1 MKPALMH
8 PFVDTVRQRM
18 RTDFR
23 LGIYVVFGGLAILI
37 LFPIAM
43 FRFYQGFTLLA
54 VIELGIIAFFMGTVR
69 HAWGGGNL
77 DRLGVVVAT
86 VVSIGG
92 CMVTSLSPGGLFWL
106 FPILMATAFLTR
118 PQVSIPIYLGVVA
131 WLLIEGSALAGT
143 GQPLATLAAMTVNG
157 FFATV
162 FAQHTSERRLQLEQL
177 ATRDTLTGAE
187 NRRALEAEVEIAIAG
202 FRRDGRPVTLA
213 LIDLDHFKMVND
225 RFGHDA
231 GDRVLQDFARITQAS
246 VRRTDRLFRYGGEE
260 FILLMPGTDEL
271 GLELAMSHLRAQ
283 LREGLRVHDE
293 PVTVSIGGAVLRV
306 GETRETWVGRA
317 DNALYRAKESGRNRL
332 EIDQPEE

>member
-1 MKPALMH
+1 MH
-8 PFVDTVRQRM
+8 PFVDTARQRM

-23 LGIYVVFGGLAILI
+23 LGVYLVFGVLAILI
-37 LFPIAM
+37 LLPIAA
-43 FRFYQGFTLLA
+43 FRLHQGHTVMALVEVGIVAFIMGA
-54 VIELGIIAFFMGTVR
+54 VNY
-69 HAWGGGNL
+69 AWRGGNL
-77 DRLGVVVAT
+77 DRLGTAVAI
-86 VVSIGG
+86 VVSVGG
-92 CMVTSLSPGGLFWL
+92 CMVASISAGGLFWL
-106 FPILMATAFLTR
+106 FPIVMATAFLTR
-118 PQVSIPIYLGVVA
+118 PRVSIPIYVGVLA
-131 WLLIEGSALAGT
+131 WLLIEGDALAST

-157 FFATV
+157 FFATI
-162 FAQHTSERRLQLEQL
+162 FAQHTGERRLQLEQL

-213 LIDLDHFKMVND
+213 LLDLDHFKSVND

-283 LREGLRVHDE
+283 LREGLRVQDV

-317 DNALYRAKESGRNRL
+317 DSALYRAKEGGRNRL
-332 EIDQPEE
+332 EIDQPDE